1 MTRWLRL
8 AALLLGSL
16 MLMARPALAQ
26 SILRDA
32 ETEAFM
38 ADMSGDLVK
47 AAGMQPRNVQ
57 VMVINDPEINA

>member
-1 MTRWLRL
+1 MGRGIGLV
-8 AALLLGSL
+8 ALLLGSL

-47 AAGMQPRNVQ
+47 AAGMQPQ
-57 VMVINDPEINA
+57 